1 MGRRGRGT
9 ERSAKVEW
17 TETLLAQ
24 GPQKY
29 ATLSVRRH
37 QHLPSLSLSLSR
49 THCVVH
55 ARWPAD
61 WPTVCLAL
69 MCHFGTSFVCTVCCY
84 PIIVWLG
91 YDRAVISYL
100 FLISSSLFLVW
111 HSLLQGIQLVDSV
124 AEFRI
129 ITVALVAR
137 QSLINKMHKNKN
149 KATTWVKVKGPKKK
163 AQKNTTQ
170 KHYDNNKNSSKAE
183 KKAQTARWKSNCLAH
198 REDPWVFFKQ
208 LLFLLLQLMLLLL
221 MMLTKSVTKS
231 VQWVVG

>member
-111 HSLLQGIQLVDSV
+111 HSLLQGIQLVDSAV
-124 AEFRI
+124 EFLLLLLHSSRGKVSL
-129 ITVALVAR
+129 TKCTKTKTKQQHEWKWRALKR
-137 QSLINKMHKNKN
+137 KHKK
-149 KATTWVKVKGPKKK
+149 T
-163 AQKNTTQ
+163 QHKNTTITTKTAAKQ
-170 KHYDNNKNSSKAE
+170 KRKHKQQGEKATAWRTERILESSSSSCCSCCCS
-183 KKAQTARWKSNCLAH
+183 WCCCC
-198 REDPWVFFKQ
+198 W
-208 LLFLLLQLMLLLL
+208 
-221 MMLTKSVTKS
+221 
-231 VQWVVG
+231 WC